1 MVFKRFVMSLLLVIP
16 ILIGSQKEMWA
27 QSNQSPFVYAVEWS
41 ESGDVLVVVRRD
53 GITVYDRAYQPV
65 SFHPFPP
72 DITFS
77 VPDVVLSPDGSY
89 ILVNTEIWRIDT
101 LESVTALQEP
111 DILPYSAQW
120 NPDSTRIAFR
130 TGAGWETRIYNVA
143 NGSILRRFS
152 GGVWSKG
159 FTPTWSPNELYFAT
173 LNDFTIVSILD
184 ALSGTTI
191 TEFPLNVNRI
201 MGMSWSPDS
210 THLAVQTQSEVPP
223 GTPGSFPMGGGRN
236 ESKSHLI
243 SIYIVEALTGS
254 ISTSIERVPGFVNS
268 LAWNRSGSQIAAE
281 TSFDGI
287 LIWNTKA
294 GMLEDS
300 FPSPPSS
307 PLSLGFSSLGGRLFL
322 GRNPALPLPS
332 GTLGP
337 FQPMSNYRQDYLND
351 VVVMVMP
358 APSPGKLSDII
369 SQCNLPSEVNQSLES
384 SIDSNDLA
392 GFLQQIGSLSDN
404 QISPDCRDELTAVA
418 EALVYREQS
427 SI

>member
-41 ESGDVLVVVRRD
+41 ESGDVVVVVRRD

-65 SFHPFPP
+65 SFRPFPP
-72 DITFS
+72 DITFR

-89 ILVNTEIWRIDT
+89 ILVNTDVWSTDT
-101 LESVTALQEP
+101 LELVTALQEP
-111 DILPYSAQW
+111 DVLPYSAQW
-120 NPDSTRIAFR
+120 NPNSTQIALR
-130 TGAGWETRIYNVA
+130 SGAGRETRIYNVA
-143 NGSILRRFS
+143 DGSILRRFDQ
-152 GGVWSKG
+152 GVWGNG
-159 FTPTWSPNELYFAT
+159 FTPAWSSNELYFAT
-173 LNDFTIVSILD
+173 LNSMTTVSILD
-184 ALSGTTI
+184 ALSGMTI
-191 TEFPLNVNRI
+191 TEFSLNVDRI
-201 MGMSWSPDS
+201 MGMWWSPDI
-210 THLAVQTQSEVPP
+210 THLAVYTLLEVPV
-223 GTPGSFPMGGGRN
+223 GTPGSFPIVGRVDD
-236 ESKSHLI
+236 SKAHLT

-254 ISTSIERVPGFVNS
+254 ISTFIETVPGVVKS

-281 TSFDGI
+281 TSFNGI

-332 GTLGP
+332 GTLGS
-337 FQPMSNYRQDYLND
+337 FQPMSNYQQDYLND

-369 SQCNLPSEVNQSLES
+369 SQCDLPSEVNQSLES
-384 SIDSNDLA
+384 SIGSNDLA